1 VTGLLGGTFN
11 PPHNGHLALA
21 RAAQEHFD
29 LDDGA
34 IAVLVAER
42 PGHKEVQ
49 LDAATRLKLARAA
62 FPDYQVEADPYE
74 RTVDLLRGGRWTEPL
89 FLIGADQFADFPT
102 WKDPEGV
109 LALARIG
116 VATRPGFP
124 RERLDAVL
132 QQLARPDRVELF
144 EIEPV
149 PISSRDIRDRVSR
162 RESIDGL
169 VPEGVAELIESLGLY
184 ENGGYT
190 SAVLETEL
198 KPH

>member
-1 VTGLLGGTFN
+1 VIGLLGGTFN

-29 LDDGA
+29 LDDLV
-34 IAVLVAER
+34 VLVAER

-62 FPDYQVEADPYE
+62 FPDCQVEPDPYE
-74 RTVDLLRGGRWTEPL
+74 RTVELLRAGRWSEPL

-109 LALARIG
+109 LELARIG

-124 RERLDAVL
+124 SERLDAVL
-132 QQLARPDRVELF
+132 QKLSRPDRVVRF

-149 PISSRDIRDRVSR
+149 PISSREIRDRVSR
-162 RESIDGL
+162 GESIDGL
-169 VPEGVAELIESLGLY
+169 VPTPVAELIESLGLY
-184 ENGGYT
+184 RDGG
-190 SAVLETEL
+190 
-198 KPH
+198 